1 MPYNWTTPIVDRTD
15 EDVER
20 LKQYDLIGYK
30 NLTESQKMEWYN
42 DMDGMKGALD
52 KSDLNRIESNIGYL
66 AEQTL
71 ISLPIMSRWAYED
84 IFDLSNANRV
94 LTNIQKLVS
103 RFSFRVQPQIPG
115 APLNSYQKINQ
126 IESLLLRMYEALNR
140 VQIEPNFLTSDEK
153 EIQFSDDKILSCWI
167 PPVVD

>member
-1 MPYNWTTPIVDRTD
+1 MYYWHTPITDRTD
-15 EDVER
+15 EDVE
-20 LKQYDLIGYK
+20 KVKEYDLIGYK
-30 NLTESQKMEWYN
+30 NLTNEQRVEWTSEL
-42 DMDGMKGALD
+42 KGSLNR
-52 KSDLNRIESNIGYL
+52 SDLNRIENNIGYL

-84 IFDLSNANRV
+84 IFDLSNANRI

-140 VQIEPNFLTSDEK
+140 IQIEPNFLTSDGK
-153 EIQFSDDKILSCWI
+153 EIQFSDDKILCCWI

>member
-1 MPYNWTTPIVDRTD
+1 MYYWQTPITDRTD
-15 EDVER
+15 EDVE
-20 LKQYDLIGYK
+20 KVKEYDLIGYK
-30 NLTESQKMEWYN
+30 NLTNDQRLEWVN
-42 DMDGMKGALD
+42 ELKGSLNR
-52 KSDLNRIESNIGYL
+52 SDLNRIENNIGYL

-84 IFDLSNANRV
+84 IFDLSNANRI

-126 IESLLLRMYEALNR
+126 IESLLLRMYEALSR
-140 VQIEPNFLTSDEK
+140 IQIEPNFLTSDDK
-153 EIQFSDDKILSCWI
+153 EIQFSDDKILCCWI

>member
-1 MPYNWTTPIVDRTD
+1 MYYWQTPITDRTD
-15 EDVER
+15 EDVE
-20 LKQYDLIGYK
+20 KVKEYDLIGYK
-30 NLTESQKMEWYN
+30 NLTNEQRAEWTSEL
-42 DMDGMKGALD
+42 KGALNR
-52 KSDLNRIESNIGYL
+52 SDLNRIENNIGYL

-84 IFDLSNANRV
+84 IFDLSNANRI

-126 IESLLLRMYEALNR
+126 IESLLLRMYEALSR
-140 VQIEPNFLTSDEK
+140 IQIEPNFLTSDDK
-153 EIQFSDDKILSCWI
+153 EIQFSDDKILCCWI